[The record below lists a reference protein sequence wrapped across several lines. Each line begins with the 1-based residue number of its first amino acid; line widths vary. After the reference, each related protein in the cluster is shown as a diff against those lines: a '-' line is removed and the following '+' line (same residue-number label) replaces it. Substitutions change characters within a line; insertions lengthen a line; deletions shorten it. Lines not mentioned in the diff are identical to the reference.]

1 MCISCSSAAYAVTI
15 SSQDPSTDSGVEQ
28 QEFYLSAVEDY
39 AHQPYLTRGILSITQ
54 AIETLSAVYLGSYG
68 PNSSQRYS
76 LDITSTYYDIPG
88 RAPRWATHSS
98 SDYNGTWLPQIARWA
113 VLRYSKIDE
122 RVLSNFLGRGTDVV
136 ESFLLGRRP
145 VGIDINPTAIALSQK
160 NCTFAVP
167 THLRALM
174 RPQCRPVL
182 VQGNAQTLMYS
193 ALFEDAS
200 YDLIL
205 SHPPYHH
212 AIVYSNHIDGD
223 LSRFTNVPD
232 FQKAIRRV
240 ADESW
245 RLVKPGKRVV
255 LGIGDNREHC
265 FVLPIGFQTI
275 REYLAAGFLLEEL
288 VSLDCMGG
296 ISITSQPE
304 KSNRRF
310 QIIKRQRCCS
320 GTVKGAQLS
329 VIYDFFILTHEYIA
343 VLRKSIPPVGHY
355 EERFSSDDGLMPSYF
370 PCNLSSSSVV
380 RKFPILQ
387 GIFDCKILGTVWI
400 YRPTSSMS
408 MKAFCMTQLVSKLR
422 IHKGISQSPCPD
434 E

>member
-28 QEFYLSAVEDY
+28 QQEFYLSAVEDY

-54 AIETLSAVYLGSYG
+54 AMETLSAVYLDSYG
-68 PNSSQRYS
+68 PNPSQRYS
-76 LDITSTYYDIPG
+76 LNITSTYYDIPG

-98 SDYNGTWLPQIARWA
+98 SDYNGTWLPQISRWA
-113 VLRYSKIDE
+113 ILRYSKIDE

-136 ESFLLGRRP
+136 EAFLLGRRP
-145 VGIDINPTAIALSQK
+145 VGVDINPTAIALSQK

-182 VQGNAQTLMYS
+182 VQGNAQTLMCS
-193 ALFEDAS
+193 TLFEDAS

-223 LSRFTNVPD
+223 LSRFTNVAD

-245 RLVKPGKRVV
+245 RLIKPERCVV

-275 REYLAAGFLLEEL
+275 REYLEAGFLLEEL
-288 VSLDCMGG
+288 VRLDCAGKT
-296 ISITSQPE
+296 SVTSQPNR
-304 KSNRRF
+304 SNRRF
-310 QIIKRQRCCS
+310 RLLS
-320 GTVKGAQLS
+320 GSDVVPGQL
-329 VIYDFFILTHEYIA
+329 
-343 VLRKSIPPVGHY
+343 
-355 EERFSSDDGLMPSYF
+355 
-370 PCNLSSSSVV
+370 
-380 RKFPILQ
+380 
-387 GIFDCKILGTVWI
+387 
-400 YRPTSSMS
+400 
-408 MKAFCMTQLVSKLR
+408 KALN
-422 IHKGISQSPCPD
+422 
-434 E
+434 